1 MRRRLAVLPA
11 LVSALILL
19 TSPVAALGTLD
30 QQAGPFGT
38 GRGYGVVVP
47 RPIAQTFTAGL
58 SGLLDTVA
66 LMPLDSMAG
75 FEVQI
80 QSVSGGVP
88 TGTVLAT
95 GTTAST
101 TVNDWVQI
109 AFGSP
114 ATVVAGTQYAIVIVV
129 TTQPNLWDAALTDSY
144 AGGSHLF
151 TDFPTGTIWTNDT
164 NADMAFQTYVTAT
177 PILSQ
182 SKVAPPTV
190 VAGTNLTY
198 TLEVE
203 NDGTDAADATVTDT
217 LPAGTTFVSLTSPAG
232 WTTTTP
238 AVGGTGMVTATRPSL
253 TFADGPQTFTL
264 VVHVDA
270 ALAAGT
276 VITNQMAFD
285 TETAPGGVTG
295 VTTQVAAAAAS
306 PAASLVDA
314 ASAPPG
320 PTSPLVTMGFGL
332 LLAGGLGML
341 LVANVRRQTR

>member
-11 LVSALILL
+11 SVIALLLL
-19 TSPVAALGTLD
+19 TSTVAALGTLD

-38 GRGYGVVVP
+38 GRGYGVGVP

-66 LMPLDSMAG
+66 LMPLQSMAG

-101 TVNDWVQI
+101 TINDWVQI

-144 AGGSHLF
+144 AGGSHLV
-151 TDFPTGTIWTNDT
+151 TDFATGTIWTN
-164 NADMAFQTYVTAT
+164 ADGVMAFQTYVTAT

-182 SKVAPPTV
+182 SKVAPPTA

-198 TLEVE
+198 TLEVA
-203 NDGTDAADATVTDT
+203 NGGSDAADASVTDT
-217 LPAGTTFVSLTSPAG
+217 LPAGTTFVSFTSPAG
-232 WTTTTP
+232 WSTTTP

-295 VTTQVAAAAAS
+295 VTTQVLAAAAT

-320 PTSPLVTMGFGL
+320 PTSPLVTIGFGL

-341 LVANVRRQTR
+341 LVANVRRQAR